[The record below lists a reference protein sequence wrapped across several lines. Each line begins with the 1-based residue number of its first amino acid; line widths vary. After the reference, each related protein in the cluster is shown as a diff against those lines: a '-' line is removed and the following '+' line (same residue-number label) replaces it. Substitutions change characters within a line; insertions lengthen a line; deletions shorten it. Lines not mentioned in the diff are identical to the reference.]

1 MRASVFWPIDSD
13 DGPVIARAAA
23 IDVAKATG
31 MVCTRV
37 LSRDGLSRASLRP
50 GAFPYQVPDTGGLV
64 RANTSANARSVIAF
78 AVIGAQ

>member
-1 MRASVFWPIDSD
+1 MRKPAGIDSDD

-37 LSRDGLSRASLRP
+37 LLRDGLSR
-50 GAFPYQVPDTGGLV
+50 
-64 RANTSANARSVIAF
+64 VIPPT
-78 AVIGAQ
+78 